1 MPDKFE
7 RYHSAQSWFAKNIE
21 IYTSPRQRALQIIC
35 QKICEVM
42 NIQRLGVWL
51 FTVTQDALYEE
62 ITYTVGKDTNHGKII
77 HRREYP
83 DYFAQIDQERLIE
96 IDSSAPI
103 RELSHFASTYMKPMN
118 IHLLLDAPIFSD
130 GQRIGVVCCECT
142 DDNRSWDI
150 HDKNFAASCADFIGR
165 MIEAEKRH
173 AYERELKHRIDY
185 LETDLRKKLDDLK
198 DAKLSL
204 DLALEGAQAAKWDW
218 DIQTGKLNLNSTW
231 FTRLGYTYNEI
242 PQELESF
249 ISAIHPEDRERT
261 FEALDK
267 HLRGETIFYESR
279 FRMITKTG
287 EIQWCI
293 DRGCVI
299 KRSPSG
305 EPLFATGVNINIT
318 PIIQLEQSLL
328 TSERQLKAM
337 IRSLP
342 TPVAMFDRDFKYV
355 AFSSR
360 WEQEWNRFG
369 MINVGESLYTPA
381 GEQGNFW
388 YQSMKTALAGE
399 TLSKDEDFMEI
410 TPEVS
415 LWLRW
420 TIQPWKLGNGDIGGI
435 IIMAEDISHRKEAEM
450 RIAQSSKL
458 SALGEMAGGIAHEI
472 NNPLSII
479 KGYIDLLKRHSSRN
493 SLSQELML
501 QYIDKMDMTVGRIS
515 RIVSG
520 MRRFSRESSMDE
532 KVEYSLNKIID
543 ETLDI
548 CLERINNNGTALN
561 VDYFSD
567 DPIVLCRPVE
577 LSQVLLNLIN
587 NSFQAITDFDHP
599 WIKIECKETDKYYQI
614 KVSDCGLGIPA
625 LVRQKLFQPFFTT
638 KDIGVG
644 TGLGLSI
651 SRGIVEEHL
660 GHMKYVDESANTT
673 FLIELPK
680 LNKDERGVSHAQE

>member
-1 MPDKFE
+1 MSDKFE

-21 IYTSPRQRALQIIC
+21 IYTCPRQRALEIIC

-42 NIQRLGVWL
+42 KIQHIGVWM
-51 FTVTQDALYEE
+51 FTVSQDAVYEE
-62 ITYTVGKDTNHGKII
+62 LTYSVDTQVTHGKII
-77 HRREYP
+77 NRTDFPEY
-83 DYFAQIDQERLIE
+83 FSQIDTERLVVIQLNN
-96 IDSSAPI
+96 PQK
-103 RELSHFASTYMKPMN
+103 ELAHFAATYMGPMN

-130 GQRIGVVCCECT
+130 GQRIGVLCCECT
-142 DDNRSWDI
+142 EENRNWDI
-150 HDKNFAASCADFIGR
+150 HDKNFAASCADFVGR
-165 MIEAEKRH
+165 VIEAEKRH

-218 DIQTGKLNLNSTW
+218 NIQSGQLNLNSTW
-231 FTRLGYTYNEI
+231 FSRLGYAYNEV

-249 ISAIHPEDRERT
+249 INVIFPEDRKKV
-261 FEALDK
+261 FESLDS
-267 HLRGETIFYESR
+267 HLRGDTLFYECR
-279 FRMITKTG
+279 FRMVTKTG
-287 EIQWCI
+287 EIQWVM
-293 DRGCVI
+293 DRGCVV
-299 KRSPSG
+299 KRSLSG

-328 TSERQLKAM
+328 TSEQQLKAM

-342 TPVAMFDRDFKYV
+342 TPVAMFDRNFNYV
-355 AFSSR
+355 AYSSR
-360 WEQEWNRFG
+360 WEQEWSRFTEIG
-369 MINVGESLYTPA
+369 LNQKFFTPEGEVGEEWVKSL
-381 GEQGNFW
+381 NI
-388 YQSMKTALAGE
+388 ALAGE
-399 TLSKDEDFMEI
+399 TLSSDEDYIEI

-420 TIQPWKLGNGDIGGI
+420 ILQPWKLANGDIGGI
-435 IIMAEDISHRKEAEM
+435 IIMAENISHRKEAEI

-493 SLSQELML
+493 TLSQELML
-501 QYIDKMDMTVGRIS
+501 QYIEKMDMTVGRIS

-548 CLERINNNGTALN
+548 CLERINNNGTALT
-561 VDYFSD
+561 VDYFKV
-567 DPIVLCRPVE
+567 DPMISCRPVE
-577 LSQVLLNLIN
+577 ISQVLLNLIN
-587 NSFQAITDFDHP
+587 NSFQAISVFPHP
-599 WIKIECKETDKYYQI
+599 WIRIECSDIEGFLQI
-614 KVSDCGLGIPA
+614 KVTDCGPGIPNYI
-625 LVRQKLFQPFFTT
+625 RQKLFQPFFTT

-660 GHMKYVDESANTT
+660 GRMKYVEDAANTT
-673 FLIELPK
+673 FVIELPK
-680 LNKDERGVSHAQE
+680 LNKEDIQISP

>member
-7 RYHSAQSWFAKNIE
+7 RYHSAQSWFAKNTE
-21 IYTSPRQRALQIIC
+21 IYTCPRQRALEIIC
-35 QKICEVM
+35 QKVCEVM
-42 NIQRLGVWL
+42 NIQRIGVWM
-51 FTVTQDALYEE
+51 FTVPQDAIYEE
-62 ITYTVGKDTNHGKII
+62 ITYSTGDQITHGKII
-77 HRREYP
+77 HRKDFPEY
-83 DYFAQIDQERLIE
+83 FTQIDEERLIA
-96 IDSSAPI
+96 IQGHSPQK
-103 RELSHFASTYMKPMN
+103 ELAHFALTYMKPMN
-118 IHLLLDAPIFSD
+118 IHLLLDAPVFSD
-130 GQRIGVVCCECT
+130 GQRIGVLCCECT
-142 DDNRSWDI
+142 DENRSWDI
-150 HDKNFAASCADFIGR
+150 HDKNFAASCADFVGR
-165 MIEAEKRH
+165 VIEAEKRH

-185 LETDLRKKLDDLK
+185 LETDLRKKLDDLR

-218 DIQTGKLNLNSTW
+218 DIQSGKLNLNATW
-231 FTRLGYTYNEI
+231 FSRLGYEYNEI

-249 ISAIHPEDRERT
+249 INVIHPEDREKT
-261 FEALDK
+261 FNSLDR
-267 HLRGETIFYESR
+267 HLRGETLFYECR
-279 FRMITKTG
+279 YRMITKSG

-293 DRGCVI
+293 DRGCVV
-299 KRSPSG
+299 KRSPEG
-305 EPLFATGVNINIT
+305 QPLFATGVNINIT

-328 TSERQLKAM
+328 TSEQQLKAM

-342 TPVAMFDRDFKYV
+342 TPVAMVDRDFKYV

-360 WEQEWNRFG
+360 WEQEWSRFTEIKVDHPLMPPEG
-369 MINVGESLYTPA
+369 KMS
-381 GEQGNFW
+381 EQWLN
-388 YQSMKTALAGE
+388 SMKVALAGE
-399 TLSKDEDFMEI
+399 TLSSDEDYIEI
-410 TPEVS
+410 APEVS

-420 TIQPWKLGNGDIGGI
+420 ILQPWKMGNGEIGGV
-435 IIMAEDISHRKEAEM
+435 IIMAENISHRKEAEM
-450 RIAQSSKL
+450 RITQSSKL

-501 QYIDKMDMTVGRIS
+501 QYIEKMDMTVGRIS

-548 CLERINNNGTALN
+548 CLERINNNGTALT
-561 VDYFSD
+561 VDYFKD

-577 LSQVLLNLIN
+577 ISQVLLNLIN
-587 NSFQAITDFDHP
+587 NSFQAISIFPHP
-599 WIKIECKETDKYYQI
+599 WIRIECLDMDDFYQV
-614 KVSDCGLGIPA
+614 KVSDCGPGIPNYI
-625 LVRQKLFQPFFTT
+625 RQKLFQPFFTT

-660 GHMKYVDESANTT
+660 GHMKYVDDTPNTT
-673 FLIELPK
+673 FVIELPK
-680 LNKDERGVSHAQE
+680 LHKANIQISP